1 MRKLAVLLRFVILI
15 KSLILEVVD
24 QGWVCHSRAN
34 IPYINISLDRLQQ
47 LKFERYSKQKKG
59 KKNVTLPALHYSI
72 THLVQLY
79 FLFCN
84 SLLFNISLLGQQ
96 SSSKQTHGKQRG

>member
-1 MRKLAVLLRFVILI
+1 MI

-59 KKNVTLPALHYSI
+59 KKKCNPSGFTLLH
-72 THLVQLY
+72 HPP
-79 FLFCN
+79 
-84 SLLFNISLLGQQ
+84 
-96 SSSKQTHGKQRG
+96 SSTIFSVL